1 MTKAVIFYT
10 DGTSHKLAFPG
21 YNLDKMNRVI
31 DSNIAGYPKLIVDHI
46 NVWLER

>member
-10 DGTSHKLAFPG
+10 DGTSHKLALPG
-21 YNLDKMNRVI
+21 YNLAKMNSIV
-31 DSNIAGYPKLIVDHI
+31 DNNITGYPKLIVDHI